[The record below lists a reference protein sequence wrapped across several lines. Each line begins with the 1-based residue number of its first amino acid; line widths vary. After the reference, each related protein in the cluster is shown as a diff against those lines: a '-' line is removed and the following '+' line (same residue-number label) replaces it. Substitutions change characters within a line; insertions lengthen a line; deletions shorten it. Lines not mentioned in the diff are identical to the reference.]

1 MNTENA
7 KSENSKLPILVVSGS
22 FLKFPN
28 GLTIEGN
35 KNIDVK
41 FIDGE
46 VNIKSDKGINLTM
59 DYKRWLGFQK

>member
-1 MNTENA
+1 MNTEKV
-7 KSENSKLPILVVSGS
+7 KSDNNKLPILGVSGS
-22 FLKFPN
+22 FLKFTN
-28 GLTIEGN
+28 GLIIEGM

-59 DYKRWLGFQK
+59 DYKRWVELQK

>member
-35 KNIDVK
+35 KNIEVK
-41 FIDGE
+41 LR
-46 VNIKSDKGINLTM
+46 KK
-59 DYKRWLGFQK
+59 